1 MEQFGVQIGHGV
13 THQSFERDEVIDAL
27 LYEMRAQEIDRYSA
41 PYSYS
46 PELVVREWSDEELNP
61 WALADF
67 SSDELRDAA
76 LEFSGRVD

>member
-27 LYEMRAQEIDRYSA
+27 LYEMRAQELEQYGSRSVLE
-41 PYSYS
+41 PQ
-46 PELVVREWSDEELNP
+46 LVMREWDDDELGP

-67 SSDELRDAA
+67 SSEELRDAA